1 MENNNLGQVKISNE
15 VIVTIAGLAALE
27 VENVETITTITDK
40 LLKNNGVKIQIDEEQ
55 IILDIYVNIEFGE
68 SIPDTA
74 FKIQENVKNTVETMT
89 GLEVSI
95 VNVHVQGIT
104 FYKEKAEK
112 EEAKAQK
119 KEEAKLAKAAKKEE
133 ARLAKEAKKE
143 YDKSV
148 SIYSSFCDSNQDVEL
163 QSYISKRDELEN
175 EMQLK
180 FNTYSAMRT
189 QLEAMKAKLQ
199 EKTPAYTTLQSASVP
214 IKPAGPKR
222 VIFVFGICFIA
233 MIITAFWLVR
243 KNLFDTPKV
252 KNI

>member
-1 MENNNLGQVKISNE
+1 MENHNLGQVKISNE

-40 LLKNNGVKIQIDEEQ
+40 LLKNNGVKIQIEDEQ

-89 GLEVSI
+89 GLEVST

-119 KEEAKLAKAAKKEE
+119 KEEARLAKAAKKEE
-133 ARLAKEAKKE
+133 ARLAKEAKKAAKE
-143 YDKSV
+143 AG
-148 SIYSSFCDSNQDVEL
+148 QDGE
-163 QSYISKRDELEN
+163 SEDEEI
-175 EMQLK
+175 
-180 FNTYSAMRT
+180 T
-189 QLEAMKAKLQ
+189 
-199 EKTPAYTTLQSASVP
+199 
-214 IKPAGPKR
+214 
-222 VIFVFGICFIA
+222 IA
-233 MIITAFWLVR
+233 E
-243 KNLFDTPKV
+243 
-252 KNI
+252 

>member
-112 EEAKAQK
+112 AE
-119 KEEAKLAKAAKKEE
+119 
-133 ARLAKEAKKE
+133 
-143 YDKSV
+143 
-148 SIYSSFCDSNQDVEL
+148 
-163 QSYISKRDELEN
+163 EN
-175 EMQLK
+175 EENGQDDEI
-180 FNTYSAMRT
+180 T
-189 QLEAMKAKLQ
+189 
-199 EKTPAYTTLQSASVP
+199 
-214 IKPAGPKR
+214 
-222 VIFVFGICFIA
+222 IA
-233 MIITAFWLVR
+233 E
-243 KNLFDTPKV
+243 
-252 KNI
+252 

>member
-89 GLEVSI
+89 GLEVST

-112 EEAKAQK
+112 EEAKAHK
-119 KEEAKLAKAAKKEE
+119 REEAKLAKAAKKEE
-133 ARLAKEAKKE
+133 ARLAS
-143 YDKSV
+143 KSEE
-148 SIYSSFCDSNQDVEL
+148 N
-163 QSYISKRDELEN
+163 DENDEDD
-175 EMQLK
+175 EI
-180 FNTYSAMRT
+180 T
-189 QLEAMKAKLQ
+189 
-199 EKTPAYTTLQSASVP
+199 
-214 IKPAGPKR
+214 
-222 VIFVFGICFIA
+222 IA
-233 MIITAFWLVR
+233 E
-243 KNLFDTPKV
+243 
-252 KNI
+252 

>member
-40 LLKNNGVKIQIDEEQ
+40 LLKIDEEQ

-133 ARLAKEAKKE
+133 ARLAKEAKKAAKAE
-143 YDKSV
+143 
-148 SIYSSFCDSNQDVEL
+148 
-163 QSYISKRDELEN
+163 EN
-175 EMQLK
+175 EENGQDDEI
-180 FNTYSAMRT
+180 T
-189 QLEAMKAKLQ
+189 
-199 EKTPAYTTLQSASVP
+199 
-214 IKPAGPKR
+214 
-222 VIFVFGICFIA
+222 IA
-233 MIITAFWLVR
+233 E
-243 KNLFDTPKV
+243 
-252 KNI
+252 

>member
-133 ARLAKEAKKE
+133 ARLAKEAKKAAKE
-143 YDKSV
+143 ELDKAIDAIDDSTEEIKKKKASVKEDVHNLIDKSE
-148 SIYSSFCDSNQDVEL
+148 SMNDLDAN
-163 QSYISKRDELEN
+163 
-175 EMQLK
+175 LK
-180 FNTYSAMRT
+180 SAK
-189 QLEAMKAKLQ
+189 EAVDAL
-199 EKTPAYTTLQSASVP
+199 
-214 IKPAGPKR
+214 IKE
-222 VIFVFGICFIA
+222 VTIA
-233 MIITAFWLVR
+233 E
-243 KNLFDTPKV
+243 
-252 KNI
+252 

>member
-40 LLKNNGVKIQIDEEQ
+40 LLKNNGLKIQIDEEH

-89 GLEVSI
+89 GLEVST

-112 EEAKAQK
+112 EEAKAHK
-119 KEEAKLAKAAKKEE
+119 REEAKLAKAAKKEE
-133 ARLAKEAKKE
+133 ARLAKEAKKAS
-143 YDKSV
+143 KSEE
-148 SIYSSFCDSNQDVEL
+148 N
-163 QSYISKRDELEN
+163 DENDEDD
-175 EMQLK
+175 EI
-180 FNTYSAMRT
+180 T
-189 QLEAMKAKLQ
+189 
-199 EKTPAYTTLQSASVP
+199 
-214 IKPAGPKR
+214 
-222 VIFVFGICFIA
+222 IA
-233 MIITAFWLVR
+233 E
-243 KNLFDTPKV
+243 
-252 KNI
+252 

>member
-133 ARLAKEAKKE
+133 AILAKEAKKAAKAE
-143 YDKSV
+143 
-148 SIYSSFCDSNQDVEL
+148 
-163 QSYISKRDELEN
+163 EN
-175 EMQLK
+175 EENGQDDEI
-180 FNTYSAMRT
+180 T
-189 QLEAMKAKLQ
+189 
-199 EKTPAYTTLQSASVP
+199 
-214 IKPAGPKR
+214 
-222 VIFVFGICFIA
+222 IA
-233 MIITAFWLVR
+233 E
-243 KNLFDTPKV
+243 
-252 KNI
+252 